1 MKRFLPH
8 SLVTESP
15 LERSTGHVLVII
27 AFKAGCIVDNFPF
40 ANIRSEAAMFLYLV
54 FPDEA

>member
-27 AFKAGCIVDNFPF
+27 AFKAGCTVDNFPF
-40 ANIRSEAAMFLYLV
+40 VNIRSEAAMFL
-54 FPDEA
+54 